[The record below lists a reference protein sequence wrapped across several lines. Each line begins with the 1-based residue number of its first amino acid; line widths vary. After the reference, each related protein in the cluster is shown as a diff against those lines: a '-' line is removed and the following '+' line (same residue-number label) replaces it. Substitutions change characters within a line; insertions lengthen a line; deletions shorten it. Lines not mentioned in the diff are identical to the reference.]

1 MQDNG
6 NRAGWGPG
14 SDSIME
20 ARGPS
25 AGPVDE
31 LEGTGPPLSP
41 VEACDTDRDSGR
53 RDELQE
59 KGRAALRARLFA
71 SQSKSTSGMLPDLG
85 ACMHGPVNMT
95 RACHVA
101 ADSTKRLQ
109 MKQEDELLE
118 AKEDEMEALASS
130 LQLSISVGQEA
141 TRDTDT
147 LLKSLKISEV
157 RVSTRADTAGARM
170 QCRRLLRLMSQISVT
185 HQIQEG
191 RTEERARALNMRNRL
206 LNAEAKLLV
215 VEQTSS
221 GYEAQLIEKEREA
234 QELRHKL
241 QVQFVVAHNNMLLII
256 IVIIVIIVI
265 IP

>member
-25 AGPVDE
+25 TGPVDE

-41 VEACDTDRDSGR
+41 VDACDTDRDGGR

-95 RACHVA
+95 RACPVA

-170 QCRRLLRLMSQISVT
+170 QCRRLLRLMFSNICDTSNT
-185 HQIQEG
+185 GGTNG
-191 RTEERARALNMRNRL
+191 RASTGAQHAQSSAQCGGQAPGGGADLERL
-206 LNAEAKLLV
+206 
-215 VEQTSS
+215 
-221 GYEAQLIEKEREA
+221 
-234 QELRHKL
+234 
-241 QVQFVVAHNNMLLII
+241 
-256 IVIIVIIVI
+256 
-265 IP
+265 